1 MKFSLFA
8 YSSASFAF
16 VFLSFGA
23 STLFSLTVKA
33 DGASDSVTDHGAQ
46 SIMPTKA
53 NDSVLGSSKDNA
65 PAVASFLGRSLLEV
79 PPQGMRQLVDGF
91 HGDFKEDDLKE
102 EEVMEI
108 KTHRRAKKDM
118 DTKSPTKTKRSK
130 TSKKSKTEQ
139 PSGKPS
145 VAPSASGMPS
155 VGPSSGPTTLCET
168 LPRSDFM
175 FNTLSVVTDPVL
187 LLIPGTP
194 QGLAFRWLLED
205 DPAQID
211 PCTYPTL
218 EQRYALVTM
227 YFSTFG
233 DDWNEN
239 SGWLT
244 AAHECTWFGI
254 SCNGDQLTG
263 IDLGTCWTL

>member
-102 EEVMEI
+102 ATAGALSSDEPRTESFAFVGMI
-108 KTHRRAKKDM
+108 DCASWLGTRLMFAFAKLPSAMSARKAKEGCSFCPGE
-118 DTKSPTKTKRSK
+118 TKESP
-130 TSKKSKTEQ
+130 
-139 PSGKPS
+139 PSD
-145 VAPSASGMPS
+145 APSAFT
-155 VGPSSGPTTLCET
+155 VK
-168 LPRSDFM
+168 
-175 FNTLSVVTDPVL
+175 
-187 LLIPGTP
+187 
-194 QGLAFRWLLED
+194 
-205 DPAQID
+205 
-211 PCTYPTL
+211 
-218 EQRYALVTM
+218 
-227 YFSTFG
+227 
-233 DDWNEN
+233 EN
-239 SGWLT
+239 SVE
-244 AAHECTWFGI
+244 APK
-254 SCNGDQLTG
+254 DQKIKGENFMMT
-263 IDLGTCWTL
+263 